1 MKKILVRVLL
11 VVLVAAL
18 GFGGFVY
25 YMVHN
30 STSQIYSYN
39 KKTNKSSDD
48 KTTSKKPV
56 AYLLLGTDTGELGRS
71 YKGRTDTMIVMVLNP
86 KSKTTTMVSVP
97 RDTKVDFD
105 DVTIKINAAYSYG
118 SSDTAMEAVE
128 KLLNI
133 KLDGYL
139 LVNMKGLEQ
148 MPLVASQ

>member
-71 YKGRTDTMIVMVLNP
+71 YKGRTDTMIVMVLVTP
-86 KSKTTTMVSVP
+86 KSILMTSQSKSTQPILTVP
-97 RDTKVDFD
+97 LTPPWK
-105 DVTIKINAAYSYG
+105 
-118 SSDTAMEAVE
+118 
-128 KLLNI
+128 
-133 KLDGYL
+133 
-139 LVNMKGLEQ
+139 
-148 MPLVASQ
+148 PLRSC

>member
-48 KTTSKKPV
+48 KTTSK
-56 AYLLLGTDTGELGRS
+56 
-71 YKGRTDTMIVMVLNP
+71 NP
-86 KSKTTTMVSVP
+86 LHTYYSVP
-97 RDTKVDFD
+97 TPVSSAAPTK
-105 DVTIKINAAYSYG
+105 AAP
-118 SSDTAMEAVE
+118 
-128 KLLNI
+128 I
-133 KLDGYL
+133 
-139 LVNMKGLEQ
+139 
-148 MPLVASQ
+148 P